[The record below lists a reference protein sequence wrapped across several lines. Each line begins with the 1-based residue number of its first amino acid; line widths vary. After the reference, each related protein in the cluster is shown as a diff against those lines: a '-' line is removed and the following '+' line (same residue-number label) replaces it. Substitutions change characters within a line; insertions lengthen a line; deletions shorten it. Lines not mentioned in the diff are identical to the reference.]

1 MDVYIRNSIIYNKV
15 ENNGYIIVCGKDDK
29 HQPVIRNGIEVREYP
44 ISLFRSLNPLN
55 DLKAL
60 VEAVKIIR
68 KEKSDVIH

>member
-1 MDVYIRNSIIYNKV
+1 MFIS
-15 ENNGYIIVCGKDDK
+15 ETLLYIIRWKIMG
-29 HQPVIRNGIEVREYP
+29 